1 MGTIVRTAVSNE
13 KIKIDISDGAIEK
26 FGSSFRYLDRF
37 IDKITGHSG
46 TILGI
51 AEGDLY
57 VSMDVHNGL
66 VTCYFKDDLEF
77 LKEQD

>member
-1 MGTIVRTAVSNE
+1 MGTIVRKTITKE
-13 KIKIDISDGAIEK
+13 KIKIDTSDEAIEK
-26 FGSSFRYLDRF
+26 FGSLFRYLDRF

-51 AEGDLY
+51 AGDNLY